1 MHPWGLTASEWRILK
16 RLKSSCC
23 IQRFLDEEIDYNQEL
38 GGETCRSPRRVVRDR
53 LAHCMEG
60 ALFAAAA
67 LRVHGHP
74 PLVMYLASVRDDD
87 HLVAIYRLGG
97 LWGAI
102 AKSNFAGL
110 RSREPVY
117 RSLRELAMSYFE
129 HYYNLQ
135 GEKTLRAYSLPINLA
150 RFDSRG
156 WMTAEDDLWDVSDYV
171 ATRRRIP
178 LLSRSAVRRLA
189 RMDRRLFEAG
199 LLGHVSSI
207 PRLDK

>member
-1 MHPWGLTASEWRILK
+1 MHPWGLTAAEWRILK
-16 RLKSSCC
+16 TLKSPFH
-23 IQRFLDEEIDYNQEL
+23 IQRFLDEEIAYNQEPE
-38 GGETCRSPRRVVRDR
+38 GETCRSPRRVIRDR

-60 ALFAAAA
+60 ALLAAAA
-67 LRVHGHP
+67 LRTHGHP

-87 HLVAIYRLGG
+87 HLVAIYRLHK
-97 LWGAI
+97 LWGAV

-150 RFDSRG
+150 RFDSRR
-156 WMTAEDDLWDVSDYV
+156 WMTAEDELWDVSDYV
-171 ATRRRIP
+171 ATRRQIS
-178 LLSRSAVRRLA
+178 LLPRSAVRRLA
-189 RMDRRLFEAG
+189 RMDRRLYQAG
-199 LLGHVSSI
+199 LVGHVAAIST
-207 PRLDK
+207 LDK